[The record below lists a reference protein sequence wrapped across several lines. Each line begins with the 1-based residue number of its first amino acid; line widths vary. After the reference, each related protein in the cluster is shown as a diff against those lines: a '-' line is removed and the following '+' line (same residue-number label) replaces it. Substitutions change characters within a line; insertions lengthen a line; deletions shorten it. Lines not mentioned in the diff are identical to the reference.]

1 MNRPRV
7 ETQKEIDL
15 GLKCDLKKKNLK
27 HEPKLKAKELWT
39 LTEPTKHKE
48 LQKPQK
54 PWGMT
59 KASIQQYATDP
70 QPVIPESIKP

>member
-27 HEPKLKAKELWT
+27 HEPKLKAKEL
-39 LTEPTKHKE
+39 
-48 LQKPQK
+48 
-54 PWGMT
+54 
-59 KASIQQYATDP
+59 
-70 QPVIPESIKP
+70 